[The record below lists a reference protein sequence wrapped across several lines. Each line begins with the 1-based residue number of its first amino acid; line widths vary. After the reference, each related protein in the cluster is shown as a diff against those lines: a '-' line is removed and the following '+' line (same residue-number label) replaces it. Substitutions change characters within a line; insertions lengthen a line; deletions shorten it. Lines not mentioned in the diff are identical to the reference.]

1 MESRRWIFGAGCY
14 LAFLL
19 ISIALHAAD
28 VFPGPQLEGP
38 LEDISASFPSAEE
51 AAPVTAPLVWSFSK
65 RKIGA
70 HQLRLHLANIEV
82 KEPGTFTIQVV
93 DGSGRVV
100 EEITKNELAGKSD
113 LWTKTAF
120 GDFIGVRLYG
130 DAAPQ
135 SISFNIDKLSF
146 DFAPIKSESIV
157 GPDQR
162 KQLADYVGPYTDVIA
177 KIERPVAKV
186 TFIRDGSGYACTGF
200 LISPDRLLTN
210 DHCVNT
216 DPICQTTVILFGY
229 QYQTDGA
236 LSTGEQYRCRKVLA
250 SNVSLDFAMLQ
261 LEGSPGNI
269 WGVEKLSATD
279 PQMGDQLLMVE
290 HPAGEPKQVSVE
302 DCKTLTQAV
311 QGRGIELDTDIGN
324 GCDTLGGSSGSPVF
338 NTSGDVILLHHL
350 GKAQSGSFSDMNRA
364 VRMVKILEVLQP

>member
-1 MESRRWIFGAGCY
+1 LGD
-14 LAFLL
+14 LL
-19 ISIALHAAD
+19 L
-28 VFPGPQLEGP
+28 
-38 LEDISASFPSAEE
+38 
-51 AAPVTAPLVWSFSK
+51 LVWSFSK

-70 HQLRLHLANIEV
+70 NQLRLAPVAAPLHLANIAL
-82 KEPGTFTIQVV
+82 KEPGTFTMQVV
-93 DGSGRVV
+93 DGAGRVV
-100 EEITKNELAGKSD
+100 EDLTKAELAGKSD

-135 SISFNIDKLSF
+135 SISFDINKLSF

-162 KQLADYVGPYTDVIA
+162 KQVVDYVGAYSDVIA

-186 TFIRDGSGYACTGF
+186 TFIRDGAGYACTGF
-200 LISPDRLLTN
+200 LIGEDRLLTN
-210 DHCVNT
+210 DHCVDT
-216 DPICQTTVILFGY
+216 DPICQTTVVLFGY
-229 QYQTDGA
+229 QYQIDGA
-236 LSTGEQYRCRKVLA
+236 LSTGEQYRCSKVLA

-279 PQMGDQLLMVE
+279 PQKGDQLLMVE
-290 HPAGEPKQVSVE
+290 HPAGEPKQVSVA
-302 DCKTLTQAV
+302 DCKSVTGAV
-311 QGRGIELDTDIGN
+311 QGRGAEPDTDIGDS
-324 GCDTLGGSSGSPVF
+324 CDTLGGSSGSPVF
-338 NTSGDVILLHHL
+338 NTSGAVILLHHL

-364 VRMVKILEVLQP
+364 VRMVKIMEVLQP